1 MEATRLERSQEQR
14 LCWMTKAQDGGITVL
29 DSDPPGVHLGSPGL
43 GQSQVTLLW
52 MRHRAPAGNSLLF
65 R

>member
-29 DSDPPGVHLGSPGL
+29 DSDPPGVH
-43 GQSQVTLLW
+43 
-52 MRHRAPAGNSLLF
+52 
-65 R
+65 